1 MQIARN
7 DKFGSTGSYIGVE
20 NFVKVGPH
28 RYSVRRTSRGV
39 WEVCRETRL
48 PGQTVLTASEPE
60 VLLVTGSHAQAM
72 AAFEAAHS
80 NQSRNTYEDEDNEK

>member
-1 MQIARN
+1 MA
-7 DKFGSTGSYIGVE
+7 VE
-20 NFVKVGPH
+20 TYQNANVVNVGPH

-60 VLLVTGSHAQAM
+60 VLLTTGSYS
-72 AAFEAAHS
+72 EAIGYFQEVSH
-80 NQSRNTYEDEDNEK
+80 EI